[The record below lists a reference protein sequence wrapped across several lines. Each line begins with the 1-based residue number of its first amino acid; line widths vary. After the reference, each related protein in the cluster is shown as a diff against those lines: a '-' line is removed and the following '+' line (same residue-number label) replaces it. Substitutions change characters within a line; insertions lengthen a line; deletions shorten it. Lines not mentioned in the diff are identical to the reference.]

1 MKYQRLGASVPELL
15 SSDVASCMCASDKL
29 LALGTKGGRVHIL
42 DFNGNEIRRFSS
54 HAAPVNDI
62 SFDLR
67 GEFAASCADDG
78 TVAVNGLYTDEQLLH
93 EYGRA
98 VKTVAIDP
106 EYATRKSRQFVCG
119 GLNAQLVLNG
129 KGWMGHRTDSVLH
142 AGEGTVHVVRWA
154 GSLIA
159 WANDV
164 GGMGRQDAPCAHSC
178 VTRATYPT
186 P

>member
-29 LALGTKGGRVHIL
+29 LALGTKSGRVHIL
-42 DFNGNEIRRFSS
+42 DFNGNEIKRFSS

-62 SFDLR
+62 SFDAR
-67 GEFAASCADDG
+67 GEFTASCADDG
-78 TVAVNGLYTDEQLLH
+78 TVAVNGLYSDEQLLH

-119 GLNAQLVLNG
+119 GLGAGGGLTMNSHATTTSLVCHSPRNP
-129 KGWMGHRTDSVLH
+129 KWPPRHRRYLTYTH
-142 AGEGTVHVVRWA
+142 TYPRTWCVHVQR
-154 GSLIA
+154 
-159 WANDV
+159 
-164 GGMGRQDAPCAHSC
+164 
-178 VTRATYPT
+178 RAR
-186 P
+186 